1 MEFGVLGPVEARL
14 GEESV
19 AVGGPRVRA
28 LLAMLALS
36 AGRVVTTEHLIDGL
50 YGEDAPAGAVN
61 ALQSQVSRLRR
72 GLRDASLVEG
82 HPAGYRL
89 NAPDAQVDALRFAEL
104 ARDGRR
110 ALGSGEAAWA
120 VELLEEAL
128 GLWRGPAL
136 ADVRDSPFAEGQA
149 ARLEEARVAAVEDL
163 AEAQVTAG
171 MPGAAVERLRQVVEA
186 YPLRERARGLLMRAL
201 YGTGRQAEALEVYEN
216 ARQVLAEELG
226 ADPSGEL
233 ADLHVAILRGDLEKP
248 APRTERIETVEVEL
262 APARRTIPSQLTSFV
277 GRDDELRRVGEML
290 ANGRLVTLLGP
301 GGAGKTR
308 LAVEAAK
315 RQDGEVCFV
324 ELATAG
330 ATEEVAPALVGALG
344 MRRDDQVSDPV
355 ERLVA
360 GLAGR
365 RVLLVLDNCE
375 QVVEE
380 AARLAHLLLTSCP
393 ELRVLTTSRE
403 ALGVTGEMLCP
414 IPPLPLPPQ
423 DAGAHEAAEFAAVRL
438 FAERAEAVRPG
449 FVVDEENA
457 GDVRR
462 ICAALDGLPLAIE
475 LAAARLRS
483 LPVTEVAARLDDRFR
498 LLSRG
503 NRAAAPRHQTLRAVV
518 GWSWDLLDDDER
530 TLARRLSVFS
540 GGWTR
545 EAAEAVCGVPDA
557 EWPLEGLAEK
567 SLVRTS
573 DGVRFQMLE
582 TIRAFCAERLDE
594 AGETSDVRA
603 AHVRYFLDLAE
614 RTDTELRGH
623 DQLEWLAR
631 LTDEH
636 GNLHAALRH
645 TVRNDRPSAMR
656 LVAALSW
663 YWWLRGRVDSAPL
676 IGELLDQIGADVPSN
691 AEEELDEE
699 YVLCVANAVTAGASG
714 PRAAVWLER
723 ADALVHGIRRR
734 LRRPSLMVL
743 WALTAGPDPDDLP
756 AYADWIGDEPWTRAL
771 IRMSDGYMLQ
781 FRGELVEAEAA
792 CAEAVEGFRALGDR
806 WGVANSLDPQ
816 AHIADRLGDRERALH
831 LLNEALTLTRDLHAL
846 EDTSDLLSRRGEVHV
861 HGGDLVA
868 ARADLEA
875 ARELSLRAGT
885 PDKTAAAYVGLG
897 RVARLNGET
906 AEARRLLETALTGFA
921 SERFLAIATQA
932 AAKSGLGWIAASEG
946 DLVRARELH
955 REGLSLSFE
964 HPIFMRRA
972 EAALGLAGVA
982 LAEGDAERAALL
994 VGASKS
1000 LAGILP
1006 DGDPDLN
1013 RVETGIR
1020 ASIGDEAFEKLRER
1034 GAALS
1039 PEDAKA
1045 TALAD

>member
-89 NAPDAQVDALRFAEL
+89 NAPGAQVDALRFAEL
-104 ARDGRR
+104 AQDGRR
-110 ALGSGEAAWA
+110 ALSRGEAALA
-120 VELLEEAL
+120 VELLEEAV

-136 ADVRDSPFAEGQA
+136 ADVREAPFSEGQA
-149 ARLEEARVAAVEDL
+149 ARLEEARVAALEDL
-163 AEAQVTAG
+163 AEAQVSAG

-186 YPLRERARGLLMRAL
+186 HPLRERARGLLMRAL
-201 YGTGRQAEALEVYEN
+201 HGTGRQAEALEVYEN

-248 APRTERIETVEVEL
+248 VPSAAPMDAPVAVEVEL
-262 APARRTIPSQLTSFV
+262 PAAVRTIPSQLTSFV
-277 GRDDELRRVGEML
+277 GRDDELRRIGEML
-290 ANGRLVTLLGP
+290 ANGRFVTLLGP

-308 LAVEAAK
+308 LAVEAAT
-315 RQDGEVCFV
+315 RQQGEVCFV

-330 ATEEVAPALVGALG
+330 AGEEVAPALVGALG

-360 GLAGR
+360 GLSGR

-414 IPPLPLPPQ
+414 IPPLPLPPE
-423 DAGAHEAAEFAAVRL
+423 DAGAHEAADFAAVRL
-438 FAERAEAVRPG
+438 FVERAEAVRPG
-449 FVVDEENA
+449 FMVDEENA

-483 LPVTEVAARLDDRFR
+483 LPVAEVAARLDDRFR

-545 EAAEAVCGVPDA
+545 ETAEAVSDVPDA
-557 EWPLEGLAEK
+557 EWLLEGLAEK

-594 AGETSDVRA
+594 AGETSEIRA

-614 RTDTELRGH
+614 RADTELRGH
-623 DQLEWLAR
+623 DQLKWLAR
-631 LTDEH
+631 MTDEH

-645 TVRNDRPSAMR
+645 AVRNDPRSGMR

-663 YWWLRGRVDSAPL
+663 YWWLRGRVDAAPL
-676 IGELLDQIGADVPSN
+676 IGELLVQLGADVPSD
-691 AEEELDEE
+691 LDEE
-699 YVLCVANAVTAGASG
+699 YVLCVANALTSGASG
-714 PRAAVWLER
+714 PRTTVWLER
-723 ADALVHGIRRR
+723 ATELVNNIRRR
-734 LRRPSLMVL
+734 LRHPSMMVL
-743 WALTAGPDPDDLP
+743 WALTAGPDPDSLP
-756 AYADWIGDEPWTRAL
+756 AYSDWIEDEPWTQAL
-771 IRMSDGYMLQ
+771 IKMSDGYMLQ
-781 FRGELVEAEAA
+781 FRGELVEAEVA
-792 CAEAVEGFRALGDR
+792 CSAAVEGFRALGDR

-816 AHIADRLGDRERALH
+816 AHIADRLGDRERALR
-831 LLNEALTLTRDLHAL
+831 LLNEALTLTRDLDAL

-861 HGGDLVA
+861 HNGDLAA

-897 RVARLNGET
+897 RVARLSGDM
-906 AEARRLLETALTGFA
+906 AEARRLLETALTGYA
-921 SERFLAIATQA
+921 SERFLAIATKA

-955 REGLSLSFE
+955 REGLSLAFE
-964 HPIFMRRA
+964 HPIFMHRA
-972 EAALGLAGVA
+972 EAALGLASVA
-982 LAEGDAERAALL
+982 LAEGNAERAALL
-994 VGASKS
+994 VGASTS
-1000 LAGILP
+1000 LAGLLP
-1006 DGDPDLN
+1006 AADPDLA
-1013 RVETGIR
+1013 RVVSGVR
-1020 ASIGDEAFEKLRER
+1020 AALGDEAFEKLRQR
-1034 GAALS
+1034 GADLS

-1045 TALAD
+1045 TALSDG